1 MFSLLG
7 RFDEKLGFMFS
18 TDTGRT
24 ASTFYVKYDTI
35 EVFNEFL
42 KPFLNEAQ
50 ILGTISKAQEFEQI
64 KVSQM
69 SSFDWRSEDC
79 SKIDLQINLNPPPY
93 RKQRILHKIMR
104 ICG

>member
-1 MFSLLG
+1 LFSLLG

-69 SSFDWRSEDC
+69 SSFD
-79 SKIDLQINLNPPPY
+79 
-93 RKQRILHKIMR
+93 
-104 ICG
+104 